1 MDFLFIAVFSRVWL
15 SGHASAYISIS
26 IYIIYRYIYIRNSHI
41 SRNVLLRKV
50 GRVEGEIKSS
60 RLSLIPPPL
69 FAHLLN
75 HIKLPTGCFTT
86 EVLNII
92 SASWSPSASVCCHGN
107 ASEVFFYNCL
117 KKKKTRTQPS
127 LLLFLL

>member
-15 SGHASAYISIS
+15 SCYLSAC
-26 IYIIYRYIYIRNSHI
+26 IYIYIYIRNSHI

-75 HIKLPTGCFTT
+75 HIKLPTGRFTT
-86 EVLNII
+86 EVLDII

-107 ASEVFFYNCL
+107 ASEVFFITAL
-117 KKKKTRTQPS
+117 KKKKKTRTQPS